1 MDTSERLTRIETIV
15 TEVRTDVRCL
25 TKIVK
30 GNGLDSLVVA
40 VDRNTQARKRA
51 DRAFYLAFAAV
62 VAAIGSLVVGLLL

>member
-1 MDTSERLTRIETIV
+1 MDTGERLVRIETII

-30 GNGLDSLVVA
+30 GNGLESLVVA

-51 DRAFYLAFAAV
+51 DKAFYIALAAV
-62 VAAIGSLVVGLLL
+62 LTAIGSLAVALLF